1 MKNKNLLLIILAL
14 VLIISISFAYG
25 YYIANRS
32 SLCNLIKSP
41 PDPNSVS
48 IDSLEWHRSLD
59 KGFQIAQQENKPIA
73 MYFWAIWC
81 QNCSEF
87 QSDTFANP
95 QVREILKEDYVLVAI
110 DLDID
115 RKVAHKYNVS
125 YPPYVV
131 LLDKNDNVIERVAG
145 TVKPDTFL
153 PIVTQAR
160 EQIRDK

>member
-1 MKNKNLLLIILAL
+1 MKNRNLLLTILAL
-14 VLIISISFAYG
+14 VLIISFAYG
-25 YYIANRS
+25 YYIA
-32 SLCNLIKSP
+32 IKSP
-41 PDPNSVS
+41 CCDP
-48 IDSLEWHRSLD
+48 IMPPADRTYLGDLEWYRSLD

-87 QSDTFANP
+87 QSKMVANP
-95 QVREILKEDYVLVAI
+95 QVEKILKEDYVLVAI

-115 RKVAHKYNVS
+115 RKVANKYNVS

-131 LLDKNDNVIERVAG
+131 LLDKNDNVVERVAG

-153 PIVTQAR
+153 SIVTQAR
-160 EQIRDK
+160 DQTNT